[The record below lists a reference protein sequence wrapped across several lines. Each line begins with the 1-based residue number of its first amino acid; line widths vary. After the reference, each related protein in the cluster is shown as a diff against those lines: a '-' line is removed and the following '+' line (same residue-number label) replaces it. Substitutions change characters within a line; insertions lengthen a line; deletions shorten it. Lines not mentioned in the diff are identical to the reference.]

1 MAFWGRAVAEALLSI
16 QGLRKHYGGLAVTND
31 VSLDVR
37 PGEIHALIGPNG
49 AGKTTL
55 IHQISGTVTPDAGR
69 VVFADADITRLSL
82 PRRVQAG
89 LARSFQITSII
100 AGFSV
105 LENVA
110 LAAQAKSGSSFRF
123 FRPAA
128 REEKLNATARNALAE
143 VGLAERANA
152 IAGAL
157 SHGEKRA
164 LEIAIA
170 LASAPRLLLLDEP
183 LAGAGPEETEKL
195 IALLR
200 RLKARYAILLVEHD
214 MQAVFALA
222 DRISVLAEGR
232 IIASGSTAE
241 IRASAEVRAAYLGDE
256 DLPC

>member
-1 MAFWGRAVAEALLSI
+1 
-16 QGLRKHYGGLAVTND
+16 VTND
-31 VSLDVR
+31 VSLEVQ

-55 IHQISGTVTPDAGR
+55 IHQVTGTVMPDAGR
-69 VVFADADITRLSL
+69 VVFAGADITRLSF
-82 PRRVQAG
+82 PRRVHAG

-123 FRPAA
+123 FRAA
-128 REEKLNATARNALAE
+128 ASEEALNQAAHDALTE
-143 VGLAERANA
+143 VGLADRAA
-152 IAGAL
+152 IMAGAL

-170 LASAPRLLLLDEP
+170 LATQPRLLLLDEP

-241 IRASAEVRAAYLGDE
+241 IRMSAEVRAAYLGE
-256 DLPC
+256 EEISC

>member
-1 MAFWGRAVAEALLSI
+1 MAEALLSV
-16 QGLRKHYGGLAVTND
+16 QDLCKHYGGLAVTNHI
-31 VSLDVR
+31 SLEVR

-55 IHQISGTVTPDAGR
+55 IHQITGTVMPDAGR
-69 VVFADADITRLSL
+69 VIFAGTEITRFSL
-82 PRRVQAG
+82 PRRVHAG

-110 LAAQAKSGSSFRF
+110 LAAQGQSGSSFRF
-123 FRPAA
+123 FRAAAKEAPLNEAA
-128 REEKLNATARNALAE
+128 RAALAE
-143 VGLAERANA
+143 VGLADRATI

-170 LASAPRLLLLDEP
+170 LATRPKLLLLDEP

-195 IALLR
+195 ITLLR
-200 RLKARYAILLVEHD
+200 GLKSRYAILLVEHD

-232 IIASGSTAE
+232 IIAGGSTAD
-241 IRASAEVRAAYLGDE
+241 IRASAEVRAAYLGE
-256 DLPC
+256 EEIPC

>member
-1 MAFWGRAVAEALLSI
+1 MAEALLSI
-16 QGLRKHYGGLAVTND
+16 QGLCKHYGGLAVTND
-31 VSLDVR
+31 VSLEVQ

-55 IHQISGTVTPDAGR
+55 IHQVTGTVMPDAGR
-69 VVFADADITRLSL
+69 VVFAGADITRLSF
-82 PRRVQAG
+82 PRRVHAG

-123 FRPAA
+123 FRAAASEEALNKAA
-128 REEKLNATARNALAE
+128 RDALTE
-143 VGLAERANA
+143 VGLADRAA
-152 IAGAL
+152 IMAGAL

-170 LASAPRLLLLDEP
+170 LATQPRLLLLDEP
-183 LAGAGPEETEKL
+183 LAGAGPEETERL
-195 IALLR
+195 ITLLR
-200 RLKARYAILLVEHD
+200 RLKSRYAILLVEHD

-232 IIASGSTAE
+232 IIASGSTTE
-241 IRASAEVRAAYLGDE
+241 IRASDEVRTAYLGE
-256 DLPC
+256 EEIPC

>member
-1 MAFWGRAVAEALLSI
+1 MADALLSV
-16 QGLRKHYGGLAVTND
+16 QGLRKHYGGLAVTNN
-31 VSLDVR
+31 VSLDVQ

-55 IHQISGTVTPDAGR
+55 IHQITGTVMPDAGR
-69 VVFADADITRLSL
+69 VIFAGRDITRLSL
-82 PRRVQAG
+82 PQRVHSG

-105 LENVA
+105 LENVT
-110 LAAQAKSGSSFRF
+110 LAAQGQSGSSFRF
-123 FRPAA
+123 FRAA
-128 REEKLNATARNALAE
+128 AGETALNENARAALAE
-143 VGLAERANA
+143 VGLADRASI

-170 LASAPRLLLLDEP
+170 LATRPKLLLLDEP

-195 IALLR
+195 ITLLR
-200 RLKARYAILLVEHD
+200 GLKSRYAILLVEHD

-232 IIASGSTAE
+232 IIASGSTAD
-241 IRASAEVRAAYLGDE
+241 IRLSAEVRAAYLGE
-256 DLPC
+256 EEVPC

>member
-1 MAFWGRAVAEALLSI
+1 MRAVADALLSV

-31 VSLDVR
+31 VSLEVQ

-55 IHQISGTVTPDAGR
+55 IHQITGTVAPDAGR
-69 VVFADADITRLSL
+69 IVFAGMDITRFSF
-82 PRRVQAG
+82 PRCVHAG

-100 AGFSV
+100 SGFSV

-123 FRPAA
+123 FHAAASEEALNGAA
-128 REEKLNATARNALAE
+128 RDALAE
-143 VGLAERANA
+143 VGLTDRAA
-152 IAGAL
+152 IIAGAL

-170 LASAPRLLLLDEP
+170 LATKPRLLLLDEP
-183 LAGAGPEETEKL
+183 LAGAGPEETERL
-195 IALLR
+195 ITLLR
-200 RLKARYAILLVEHD
+200 RLKSRYAILLVEHD

-241 IRASAEVRAAYLGDE
+241 IRASAEVRAAYLGE
-256 DLPC
+256 EELPC

>member
-1 MAFWGRAVAEALLSI
+1 MAEALLSV

-31 VSLDVR
+31 VSLDVL

-55 IHQISGTVTPDAGR
+55 IHQITGTVAPDAGR
-69 VVFADADITRLSL
+69 VVFAGADITRFSF
-82 PRRVQAG
+82 PRRVHAG

-110 LAAQAKSGSSFRF
+110 VAAQAKSGSSFRF
-123 FRPAA
+123 FRAVA
-128 REEKLNATARNALAE
+128 SEEALNEAARNALAE
-143 VGLAERANA
+143 VGLAHRAG
-152 IAGAL
+152 ITAGAL

-170 LASAPRLLLLDEP
+170 LATQPRLLLLDEP

-241 IRASAEVRAAYLGDE
+241 IRASAEVRAAYLGE
-256 DLPC
+256 EEVPC

>member
-1 MAFWGRAVAEALLSI
+1 MADALLKVEH
-16 QGLRKHYGGLAVTND
+16 LRKHYGGLAVTNN
-31 VSLDVR
+31 VSLDVQ

-55 IHQISGTVTPDAGR
+55 IHQITGTVMPDAGR
-69 VVFADADITRLSL
+69 VVFAGNDITRLSL
-82 PRRVQAG
+82 PRRIHAG

-110 LAAQAKSGSSFRF
+110 LAAQGQSGSSFRF
-123 FRPAA
+123 FRAAAGETALNEAA
-128 REEKLNATARNALAE
+128 RAALAE
-143 VGLAERANA
+143 VGLAERADI

-170 LASAPRLLLLDEP
+170 LATRPKLLLLDEP

-195 IALLR
+195 ITLLR
-200 RLKARYAILLVEHD
+200 GLKSRYAILLVEHD

-232 IIASGSTAE
+232 IIATGSTAD
-241 IRASAEVRAAYLGDE
+241 IRASAEVRAAYLGE
-256 DLPC
+256 EEIPC